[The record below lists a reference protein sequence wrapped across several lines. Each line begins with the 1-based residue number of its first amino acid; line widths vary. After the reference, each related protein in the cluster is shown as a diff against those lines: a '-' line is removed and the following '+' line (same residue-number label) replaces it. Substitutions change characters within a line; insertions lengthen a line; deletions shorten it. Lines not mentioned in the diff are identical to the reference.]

1 MPSPPVGP
9 GAQRSCGGSRAAPWA
24 AKEYV
29 SAAQVLAEPSDIL
42 ASDLARRGARFCRV
56 GADGATDNATCDRLS
71 VHPEGAS
78 G

>member
-1 MPSPPVGP
+1 MPSPPVGRR
-9 GAQRSCGGSRAAPWA
+9 AQRSCGGSRAAPWA

-29 SAAQVLAEPSDIL
+29 SAAQVLAELSDIL
-42 ASDLARRGARFCRV
+42 VSDLARRGGFCRV